1 MARIT
6 VAQLQSQLEAL
17 RHNAELLSVDNASL
31 RAEIAALRA
40 EIAALRAAP
49 ASLPTQEE
57 IDASPHAGITT
68 PGDYAP
74 TPQPAPVKP
83 VSDYRTALLAAKAL
97 AMKTGKVVRVGGAK

>member
-17 RHNAELLSVDNASL
+17 RHNAELLSVDNAS
-31 RAEIAALRA
+31 LRA